1 MWEPLQQL
9 TEEYVAVCDGGPDDM
24 KKHPLEYL
32 DLTDGDIRCQYC
44 NKLYKG
50 VKWVYYNP
58 AIKVIIA
65 LLIIQ
70 LIIHVLELLVD
81 FNIVSV

>member
-32 DLTDGDIRCQYC
+32 DLTDGDVRCQYC

-50 VKWVYYNP
+50 VK
-58 AIKVIIA
+58 
-65 LLIIQ
+65 
-70 LIIHVLELLVD
+70 
-81 FNIVSV
+81 